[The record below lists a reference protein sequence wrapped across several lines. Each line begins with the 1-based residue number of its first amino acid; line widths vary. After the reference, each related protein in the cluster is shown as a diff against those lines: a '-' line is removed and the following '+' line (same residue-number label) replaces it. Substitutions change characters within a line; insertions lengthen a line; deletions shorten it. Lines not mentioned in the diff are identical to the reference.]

1 MNIYINDPINLSVNI
16 LIYDSTILKQYLTD
30 YQNLLIPFMNLYYI
44 CKTTIKTY
52 RNLILSTNSTNYSN
66 LITANSNIKQSIYNV
81 FDKYSEINNVYT
93 KIINYFNTHDSF
105 THIDEI
111 RDRLSFIQL
120 NILNFKNKITI
131 IFTSTI
137 AYGGSNS
144 YQASNSQ
151 VVGGTTAY
159 DKFSS
164 NLLVVNNGTAGSSS
178 GSKWPF
184 YYENSFDANLNNNN
198 DSFIST
204 GSIPGQSGY
213 RTNSFSIGYNMFDYT
228 STNYS
233 DQIPILPSYDISFNI
248 FNGTFGYTK
257 SSNIFPS
264 YGQGGQGGIR
274 HSSSWNTT
282 TPGCNGY
289 ARIYFLY

>member
-16 LIYDSTILKQYLTD
+16 LIYDPTILKQYLTD

-105 THIDEI
+105 TNIDQI
-111 RDRLSFIQL
+111 RDRLSYIQL

-137 AYGGSNS
+137 AYGGQNS
-144 YQASNSQ
+144 TYWNSSQ
-151 VVGGTTAY
+151 SGGSYSY

-164 NLLVVNNGTAGSSS
+164 NLLVANNGTSNYYNNPT
-178 GSKWPF
+178 WPF
-184 YYENSFDANLNNNN
+184 YWENRFDANLNNNN

-228 STNYS
+228 STNFS
-233 DQIPILPSYDISFNI
+233 DTIPILPSYDISFNI
-248 FNGTFGYTK
+248 FNGTVGYTK

-274 HSSSWNTT
+274 HSSSWKTT

>member
-1 MNIYINDPINLSVNI
+1 M
-16 LIYDSTILKQYLTD
+16 
-30 YQNLLIPFMNLYYI
+30 
-44 CKTTIKTY
+44 
-52 RNLILSTNSTNYSN
+52 
-66 LITANSNIKQSIYNV
+66 
-81 FDKYSEINNVYT
+81 
-93 KIINYFNTHDSF
+93 
-105 THIDEI
+105 
-111 RDRLSFIQL
+111 
-120 NILNFKNKITI
+120 FKNIITR

-137 AYGGSNS
+137 AYGGQNAISPSSSQSGGS
-144 YQASNSQ
+144 YN
-151 VVGGTTAY
+151 Y

-164 NLLVVNNGTAGSSS
+164 NLLVANNGTSNGN
-178 GSKWPF
+178 GEWLF
-184 YYENSFDANLNNNN
+184 YWQNRFDSNLSNNN
-198 DSFIST
+198 DAYRTT

-228 STNYS
+228 STNFS
-233 DQIPILPSYDISFNI
+233 DTIPILPSYDISFNI
-248 FNGTFGYTK
+248 FNGTVGYTK